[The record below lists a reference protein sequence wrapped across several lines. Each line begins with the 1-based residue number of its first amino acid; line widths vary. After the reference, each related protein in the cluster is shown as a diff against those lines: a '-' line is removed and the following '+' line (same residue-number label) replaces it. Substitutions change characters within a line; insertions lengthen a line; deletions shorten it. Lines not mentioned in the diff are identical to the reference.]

1 MNFNNIPNDLRSS
14 LFFSELSVNGNS
26 PIVSSNTDPNPPI
39 ISCEGATMSMSF
51 SQIAGVW
58 SIYVDDFETPVATGN
73 IGSALSQVLTAY
85 SGKLIGDYDGVM
97 FIQNTDNI
105 PHRMK
110 LAPESATSFIA
121 NTEENPTFTVHDDG
135 SLTFCL
141 SPAI

>member
-26 PIVSSNTDPNPPI
+26 PRIASGADPNPH
-39 ISCEGATMSMSF
+39 ISCDGATMSMSF
-51 SQIAGVW
+51 SVIAGVW